1 MSSSSES
8 EGDRKIKARSHK
20 RQEEEASE
28 GSEAEAEPDGD
39 TVAVS
44 KKRRVAN
51 EVVDPE
57 TAAAAQAA
65 GLNIEDFIDP
75 EHDAKRS
82 YNRASAAKSRAKKQK
97 HLEEL
102 EAGVDEEEKIHAK
115 LLEKNRELRKDIEEI
130 ILHLMQTILAGVVI
144 PDDTLRLLLA
154 NEDDEQDNVT
164 HIASLMEGTHQQRQ
178 PLVVQENPAQMIS
191 RILSP
196 SEAAQ
201 KGSVHGV
208 VDAAA
213 LQQQPS
219 NHTSTAADAPN
230 NTTQG
235 LLLALLHQS
244 QQSQLIPTQPQ
255 QQAGALQQ
263 AGGAST
269 VAAAMAQLQQ
279 QQQLIAGEES
289 KSSTNNTE
297 RPNTQNSNSWVNF
310 SSHHITEECNHNLEW
325 KDYSQ
330 ALEGSF
336 VTMRC
341 DSPQKYPNNSIV

>member
-8 EGDRKIKARSHK
+8 EGHRKIKARSHK

-102 EAGVDEEEKIHAK
+102 EAGVEEEEKIHAK
-115 LLEKNRELRKDIEEI
+115 LSEKNRELRKDIEEI
-130 ILHLMQTILAGVVI
+130 ILQLMQAILAGVVI

-154 NEDDEQDNVT
+154 NEDDEQDNV
-164 HIASLMEGTHQQRQ
+164 ILIYLISRSGIQLASQASELGYIRQ
-178 PLVVQENPAQMIS
+178 PKYKS
-191 RILSP
+191 LSSKYRP
-196 SEAAQ
+196 DQTKARMTWVDPKTIDFVGDGAPSPTSNAKKQVLQTQSEAAALLDAQ
-201 KGSVHGV
+201 TEVVRFMLGSKVSRYKSEAEAKIPGGLTV
-208 VDAAA
+208 VD
-213 LQQQPS
+213 
-219 NHTSTAADAPN
+219 TKFDKDN
-230 NTTQG
+230 NCEIR
-235 LLLALLHQS
+235 LRLKL
-244 QQSQLIPTQPQ
+244 
-255 QQAGALQQ
+255 
-263 AGGAST
+263 
-269 VAAAMAQLQQ
+269 
-279 QQQLIAGEES
+279 
-289 KSSTNNTE
+289 
-297 RPNTQNSNSWVNF
+297 
-310 SSHHITEECNHNLEW
+310 
-325 KDYSQ
+325 
-330 ALEGSF
+330 
-336 VTMRC
+336 
-341 DSPQKYPNNSIV
+341 

>member
-1 MSSSSES
+1 MSSPSPTSSEF
-8 EGDRKIKARSHK
+8 EGDRKIEARSHK
-20 RQEEEASE
+20 RREEEASE

-39 TVAVS
+39 IVTVS

-102 EAGVDEEEKIHAK
+102 EAGVEEEEKIHAM
-115 LLEKNRELRKDIEEI
+115 LSEKNRELRKDIEEI
-130 ILHLMQTILAGVVI
+130 ILHLMQAILAGVVI

-164 HIASLMEGTHQQRQ
+164 HIASLMEGTQQRQ

-208 VDAAA
+208 ADAAA

-279 QQQLIAGEES
+279 QQQQQQLIAGEES

-297 RPNTQNSNSWVNF
+297 RPNTQNSNS
-310 SSHHITEECNHNLEW
+310 
-325 KDYSQ
+325 
-330 ALEGSF
+330 
-336 VTMRC
+336 
-341 DSPQKYPNNSIV
+341 

>member
-1 MSSSSES
+1 M
-8 EGDRKIKARSHK
+8 
-20 RQEEEASE
+20 
-28 GSEAEAEPDGD
+28 
-39 TVAVS
+39 
-44 KKRRVAN
+44 
-51 EVVDPE
+51 VDPE

-102 EAGVDEEEKIHAK
+102 EAGVEEEEKIHAK
-115 LLEKNRELRKDIEEI
+115 LSEKNRELRKDIEEI
-130 ILHLMQTILAGVVI
+130 ILQLMQAILAGVVI

-164 HIASLMEGTHQQRQ
+164 HIASLMEGTQQRQ

-208 VDAAA
+208 ADAAA

-219 NHTSTAADAPN
+219 NHTSTAADHAPN

-244 QQSQLIPTQPQ
+244 QQSQLLPTQPQ

-279 QQQLIAGEES
+279 QQQQLIAGEES

-297 RPNTQNSNSWVNF
+297 RPNTQNSNS
-310 SSHHITEECNHNLEW
+310 
-325 KDYSQ
+325 
-330 ALEGSF
+330 
-336 VTMRC
+336 
-341 DSPQKYPNNSIV
+341 

>member
-102 EAGVDEEEKIHAK
+102 EAGVEEEEKIHAK

-164 HIASLMEGTHQQRQ
+164 HIASLMEGTQQRQ

-219 NHTSTAADAPN
+219 NHTSTAADHAPN

-297 RPNTQNSNSWVNF
+297 RPNTQNSNS
-310 SSHHITEECNHNLEW
+310 
-325 KDYSQ
+325 
-330 ALEGSF
+330 
-336 VTMRC
+336 
-341 DSPQKYPNNSIV
+341 

>member
-102 EAGVDEEEKIHAK
+102 EAGVEEEEKIHAM
-115 LLEKNRELRKDIEEI
+115 LSEKNRELRKDIEEI
-130 ILHLMQTILAGVVI
+130 ILHLMQAILAGVVI

-196 SEAAQ
+196 SEAVQ
-201 KGSVHGV
+201 KGSVQGV
-208 VDAAA
+208 VGAAA
-213 LQQQPS
+213 LQQQP
-219 NHTSTAADAPN
+219 NHSSTTADARN

-244 QQSQLIPTQPQ
+244 QQSQLLPTQPQ
-255 QQAGALQQ
+255 QHAGALQQ

-297 RPNTQNSNSWVNF
+297 RPNTQNSNS
-310 SSHHITEECNHNLEW
+310 
-325 KDYSQ
+325 
-330 ALEGSF
+330 
-336 VTMRC
+336 
-341 DSPQKYPNNSIV
+341 